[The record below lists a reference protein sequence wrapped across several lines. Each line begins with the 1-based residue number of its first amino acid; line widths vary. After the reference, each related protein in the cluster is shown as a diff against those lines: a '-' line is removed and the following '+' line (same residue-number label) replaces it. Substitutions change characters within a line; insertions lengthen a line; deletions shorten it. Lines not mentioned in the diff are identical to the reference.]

1 MPNDKPVD
9 AIISKDHLLDG
20 IISNDGVS
28 GSRKPKYEPYGE
40 VRPNAKLRSLE
51 YARGIAVLLVAI
63 GHYVMI
69 HPINYVPVNF
79 FIRVIVLSGMPLFFV
94 LSGFLLTRQMS
105 VYKNKSNAYGSTD
118 SHGSSDLNDSSDS
131 YGSSDS
137 HGSSI
142 SSDLWK
148 RFFIS
153 RIFRIYPAYLVSL
166 LILGSMHHATLYDLF
181 LHVLNIHNFFYGHVS
196 SINPVYWS
204 LAVEWQWYI
213 AFPLLFHLL
222 SGNKYSYIPVLFTAL
237 FLGFAWRQ
245 YLLYL
250 FGIGTIDFANLVIFG
265 HFQLISHLFAF
276 CAGIVCFHYYSKN
289 RELKPAILIPGIVL
303 CLIGGL
309 FTEIGQNN
317 PRQLWGVHL
326 NLGTLF
332 FLPCG
337 ASIIIAYLS
346 INEKDFMGTGKY
358 FRKLVA
364 GTGKISYS
372 VYLWHYPIFIVLK
385 GFTENILLNFIFSFS
400 SAIVVSCLSYF
411 LIEKYFLRL
420 KKALLVLV
428 MRKTQLSA

>member
-1 MPNDKPVD
+1 MATSVGKVQPNT
-9 AIISKDHLLDG
+9 
-20 IISNDGVS
+20 
-28 GSRKPKYEPYGE
+28 
-40 VRPNAKLRSLE
+40 KLRSLE
-51 YARGIAVLLVAI
+51 YARGIAVLLVCV

-69 HPINYVPVNF
+69 HPISYVPVNF

-105 VYKNKSNAYGSTD
+105 VYKNT
-118 SHGSSDLNDSSDS
+118 SDT

-137 HGSSI
+137 PNSNSPSI
-142 SSDLWK
+142 SSGSWK

-166 LILGSMHHATLYDLF
+166 LILGIINHATLHDFFIYA
-181 LHVLNIHNFFYGHVS
+181 LNIHNLFYGHIS
-196 SINPVYWS
+196 PINPVYWS

-213 AFPLLFHLL
+213 AFPLLYKLL
-222 SGNKYSYIPVLFTAL
+222 SGNKYTSITVLFFAL

-250 FGIGTIDFANLVIFG
+250 FDIGTIDFANLVNFG
-265 HFQLISHLFAF
+265 HFQLISHVFAF
-276 CAGIVCFHYYSKN
+276 CAGIVCFHYCSKSK
-289 RELKPAILIPGIVL
+289 ELTPVILIPAIVL
-303 CLIGGL
+303 CLTGGI
-309 FTEIGQNN
+309 FTEIGQSN

-346 INEKDFMGTGKY
+346 INEKDFTGAGKKY
-358 FRKLVA
+358 FRKLIA

-372 VYLWHYPIFIVLK
+372 VYLWHYPVFIVLK
-385 GFTENILLNFIFSFS
+385 GFTENIFLNCIFSFS
-400 SAIVVSCLSYF
+400 SVILVSCLSYF
-411 LIEKYFLRL
+411 LIEKYFLGL
-420 KKALLVLV
+420 KKALLALV
-428 MRKTQLSA
+428 MRDTKYSLTTTG